1 MYLDAADDVDLTVS
15 ALAGAFAETAAAYDA
30 SAEFPF
36 ANIARLRAAGVPGFV
51 VPKELGGRGF
61 GLLRAQAVVNRI
73 ARGEASTALVLAQ
86 QYLFHGTVL
95 RQPGFAPN
103 LRERILRSAVTE
115 GGFVNSLRVEPDL
128 GTPARGG
135 MPATIARRIAQG
147 WSISGRKIFATGCP
161 ALSWHAVWAR
171 TDESAPRVGF
181 FIVPAGTPGLRVE
194 ETWRQMGM
202 RASGSHDVMLDDV
215 IIPEDHATDLNP
227 PEMAAKPDATQ
238 AAWMSVLFS
247 TVYDGVARAARD
259 WFVGFLR
266 TRVPTNLG
274 APLASL
280 PRMQEVV
287 GAIDSAL
294 YVNRILLAHHCERV
308 DRGDTPAPHESFYLK
323 HNVAANALQ
332 AVSKALEVS
341 GNPGL
346 SQNNPLERH
355 YRDVLCARIHSPQ
368 DDSILVGGGR
378 QALSAVATS

>member
-1 MYLDAADDVDLTVS
+1 MYLDAADDIDLTVS
-15 ALAGAFAETAAAYDA
+15 ALARAFAETAATYDA
-30 SAEFPF
+30 SAAFPF
-36 ANIARLRAAGVPGFV
+36 DNIARLRAAGVPGFV
-51 VPKELGGRGF
+51 APKELGGRGF
-61 GLLRAQAVVNRI
+61 GLLRAQGVVNRI
-73 ARGEASTALVLAQ
+73 AQGEASTALVLAQ
-86 QYLFHGTVL
+86 QYLFHGTTL
-95 RQPGFAPN
+95 RQPGFAPS
-103 LRERILRSAVTE
+103 LRERILHSAVAE

-135 MPATIARRIAQG
+135 IPATVARRIPQG

-161 ALSWHAVWAR
+161 ILSWHAVWAR
-171 TDESAPRVGF
+171 TDEPIPRVGF
-181 FIVPAGTPGLRVE
+181 FIVPAGTPGLRIE

-202 RASGSHDVMLDDV
+202 RASGSHDVVLDDV
-215 IIPEDHATDLNP
+215 IIPEDHIAELCV

-238 AAWMSVLFS
+238 AAWVSVLFS

-266 TRVPTNLG
+266 TRTPANLG

-308 DRGDTPAPHESFYLK
+308 DRGDMPTQQESFYLK
-323 HNVAANALQ
+323 HNVNANALQ